1 MNVDDDTKG
10 RIIPAFNHPHLCNA
24 NWCSQANLGPA
35 EQDFFAE
42 YAELVGSYAE
52 ALNLDLA
59 TVWRF

>member
-1 MNVDDDTKG
+1 MQRKLL
-10 RIIPAFNHPHLCNA
+10 F
-24 NWCSQANLGPA
+24 QANLGPA

-59 TVWRF
+59 TVWRP